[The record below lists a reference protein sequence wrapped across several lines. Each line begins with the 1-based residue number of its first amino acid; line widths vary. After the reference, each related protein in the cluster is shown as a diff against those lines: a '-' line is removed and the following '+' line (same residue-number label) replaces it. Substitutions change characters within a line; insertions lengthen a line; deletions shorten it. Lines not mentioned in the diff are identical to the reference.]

1 MSLTEIIQEIPR
13 LSLPERRILTNKLL
27 ELEPGREDIEMCNE
41 VADQTLQIL
50 DRLEEEDTRRNKGEV
65 RYRT

>member
-41 VADQTLQIL
+41 VADQALQIL
-50 DRLEEEDTRRNKGEV
+50 DRMEDEDVRRKQG
-65 RYRT
+65 